1 MASTTRRCSVAS
13 FRDSSSC
20 SGRRLPPSPMNR
32 SAVPARGRLW
42 IRFPVRSTR
51 SSGLAPTNCPSGV
64 GTEKMVQF
72 GSSSCQRRSRV
83 GTSTGAPRSHVDLA
97 GQHHLDQLAGVDG
110 RPARPPPWPSKER
123 VGRARLDA
131 RSGRSPADRPAAGQT
146 GGQ

>member
-1 MASTTRRCSVAS
+1 MALTTRRCSVAS

-51 SSGLAPTNCPSGV
+51 SSGLAPTNCPFGV

-83 GTSTGAPRSHVDLA
+83 GTSTGAPRTTSIWRASTTLTSW
-97 GQHHLDQLAGVDG
+97 
-110 RPARPPPWPSKER
+110 PASMVASASSTMATKDVSVER
-123 VGRARLDA
+123 GSMLG
-131 RSGRSPADRPAAGQT
+131 SCRSPADRPATGQAG
-146 GGQ
+146 GR